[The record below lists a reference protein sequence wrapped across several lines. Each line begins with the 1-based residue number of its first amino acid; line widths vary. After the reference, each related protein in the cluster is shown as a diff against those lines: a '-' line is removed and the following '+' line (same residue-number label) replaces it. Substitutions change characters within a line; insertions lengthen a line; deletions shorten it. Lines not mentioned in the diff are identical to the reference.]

1 MGGALIAPL
10 SHKKMKVRV
19 APNLT
24 VSEWT
29 DPVSGII
36 FTKDAGDI
44 EVPFTVDCSNIKR
57 WVVQNYLI
65 VATGSFEDLEKE
77 RRRMELHMKNE
88 EQQQRRTEGIKQEA
102 SAALEKE
109 RAKVINNPEQ
119 TEDAL
124 RKVGNV
130 SDQSS
135 EPVETKKRGRK
146 KKTDQ

>member
-1 MGGALIAPL
+1 
-10 SHKKMKVRV
+10 MKVRV

-29 DPVSGII
+29 DPVSGIV
-36 FTKDAGDI
+36 FTKDAGEI

-57 WVVQNYLI
+57 WVVQNYLVI
-65 VATGSFEDLEKE
+65 ATGSFNELEQE

-88 EQQQRRTEGIKQEA
+88 EKQQHRIEGIKQEA

-109 RAKVINNPEQ
+109 RVKAINEPDKI
-119 TEDAL
+119 EDAL
-124 RKVGNV
+124 RKVGNI

-135 EPVETKKRGRK
+135 EPAEPKKRGRK
-146 KKTDQ
+146 KNTDQ